1 MAEEFSIEQYLYNGI
16 NNILRRE
23 AKAFFS
29 NPRESVYI
37 AKYARA
43 AKRASKKRG
52 EAEKQ
57 GNSIPAFL
65 IASITS
71 ACNLHC
77 AGCYAR
83 AMDACND
90 SAPSG
95 QMTGEEWGKVF
106 KESKDLGISFIL
118 LAGGEPLIRRDVMQ
132 EAAKVP
138 QILFPVFTN
147 GTLLKGDTLDLF
159 DRNRNLV
166 PVISMEGSR
175 KSTDT
180 RRGEGMF
187 SLLDKIMACLKDRGI
202 LFGASITV
210 TTKNLAEVLS
220 DEFVD
225 DLASKGCSVVIYV
238 EYVPAEKGTEDL
250 APQDADRAVMEERL
264 LALRQRMEGM
274 VFLSF
279 PGDEAA
285 TSGCLAA
292 GRGFFHIN
300 SHGGAEP
307 CPFSPVSDVN
317 VRDTGVA
324 GALKSGLFQALRDS
338 GMQEEN
344 HSGGCALF
352 GKDERILELLQP
364 RDQDGK

>member
-1 MAEEFSIEQYLYNGI
+1 MSEEFSIEQYLYNGI
-16 NNILRRE
+16 TNILKRE
-23 AKAFFS
+23 ARAFFS
-29 NPRESVYI
+29 NPRESVFI
-37 AKYARA
+37 TRYARA
-43 AKRASKKRG
+43 AKSASKKR
-52 EAEKQ
+52 EAAEKE
-57 GNSIPAFL
+57 GSSIPAFL

-83 AMDACND
+83 AMDSCND
-90 SAPSG
+90 GAPSM
-95 QMTGEEWGKVF
+95 QMSGEEWGKVF

-118 LAGGEPLIRRDVMQ
+118 LAGGEPLIRKDVMQ
-132 EAAKVP
+132 EAAKTP

-147 GTLLKGDTLDLF
+147 GTLLKGDILDLF

-166 PVISMEGSR
+166 PIISMEGSR
-175 KSTDT
+175 QTTDT

-187 SLLDKIMACLKDRGI
+187 SLLDKIMTCLKDKGI
-202 LFGASITV
+202 LFGVSITV
-210 TTKNLAEVLS
+210 TKKNMEEVLS
-220 DEFVD
+220 DGFVD
-225 DLASKGCSVVIYV
+225 SLASKGCSVAIYV

-250 APQDADRAVMEERL
+250 APGDPERAIMEERL
-264 LALRQRMEGM
+264 LSLRQRHENM

-279 PGDEAA
+279 PGDEVT

-317 VRDTGVA
+317 VRDAGVA
-324 GALKSGLFQALRDS
+324 GALKSGLFQALRES
-338 GMQEEN
+338 GMQEEG

-352 GKDERILELLQP
+352 GKDDRIKELMNRQ
-364 RDQDGK
+364 DQA

>member
-1 MAEEFSIEQYLYNGI
+1 MSEEFSIEQYLYDGI
-16 NNILRRE
+16 TYILKRE

-29 NPRESVYI
+29 NPRESLFI
-37 AKYARA
+37 TKYARA
-43 AKRASKKRG
+43 AKAASKKR
-52 EAEKQ
+52 ETAEKA
-57 GNSIPAFL
+57 GDSIPAFL

-83 AMDACND
+83 AIDSCND
-90 SAPSG
+90 SQPAG

-118 LAGGEPLIRRDVMQ
+118 LAGGEPLIRKDVMQ

-138 QILFPVFTN
+138 QILFPVITN
-147 GTLLKGDTLDLF
+147 GTLLKGDMLDLF
-159 DRNRNLV
+159 DKNRNLV
-166 PVISMEGSR
+166 PVISIEGSR
-175 KSTDT
+175 STTDT

-187 SLLDKIMACLKDRGI
+187 NLLDKIMACLKDKGI
-202 LFGASITV
+202 LFGVSITV
-210 TTKNLAEVLS
+210 TRKNMNEVLS

-225 DLASKGCSVVIYV
+225 DLSSKGCSVVIYV

-250 APQDADRAVMEERL
+250 APVDEDRAVMDERL
-264 LALRQRMEGM
+264 MALRTRLDRT

-279 PGDEAA
+279 PGDEVT

-317 VRDTGVA
+317 VKDVGVA
-324 GALKSGLFQALRDS
+324 GALKSGLFQALRES
-338 GMQEEN
+338 GLQEEG

-352 GKDERILELLQP
+352 GKDDRIKELMDN
-364 RDQDGK
+364 RD